1 MWTELYWIDGLW
13 PGKLALAAR
22 PRGGDWLE
30 DEMASWRRAGI
41 DTVLSLLTS
50 EEEQDLDLRRE
61 AQEAKAKGIKF
72 GSLPIPDRQVPN
84 SESEV
89 SDVLDRLDADL
100 AAGNNVVIHCRQ
112 GIGQHWPGAGVAAGL
127 ERPDLRGCGQEPK
140 WRTRKPGPRDGRA
153 TPLDR
158 PLRRCFD
165 WSQVKFGSLSGPRGI
180 TNDLHHIIDSIQFH
194 GS

>member
-72 GSLPIPDRQVPN
+72 GSLPIPDRQRHN
-84 SESEV
+84 SEPEGT
-89 SDVLDRLDADL
+89 DALDPPPAPP
-100 AAGNNVVIHCRQ
+100 AARDTVV
-112 GIGQHWPGAGVAAGL
+112 
-127 ERPDLRGCGQEPK
+127 
-140 WRTRKPGPRDGRA
+140 
-153 TPLDR
+153 
-158 PLRRCFD
+158 
-165 WSQVKFGSLSGPRGI
+165 
-180 TNDLHHIIDSIQFH
+180 
-194 GS
+194 